1 MVGAPRFDDSIW
13 ALPCWRGP
21 ITIEPLPGG
30 LTNRN
35 HLVTCGGERFVVRHG
50 LDAPEH
56 GIDRRLEAAI
66 SAAAARAG
74 LAPALVHAGAG
85 FLVLRHIEGRTL
97 EAGDLSGGA
106 GLTKAIELLRLCR
119 DRMPAFCDFTLPD
132 RRPIRLLEQY
142 AATLAMPHHPRH
154 QAFLRY
160 ELPLAALR
168 ERLAARPVG
177 FAHNDVHAGNLIDDG
192 ERLWLVDWEYA
203 GAGDP
208 LLDLASLANNGL
220 VPTQAVAGMVRA
232 WCGGEEGD
240 TIAAFPAL
248 RLAAALR
255 DLFWGYVQDGFA
267 GGLGD
272 YIAVNE
278 GRVAR
283 LASIASR

>member
-1 MVGAPRFDDSIW
+1 MVSAPNFDDSIR

-50 LDAPEH
+50 LDSPAH
-56 GIDRRLEAAI
+56 GIDRRMEAAI

-74 LAPALVHAGAG
+74 LAPPVVHGGSG

-97 EAGDLSGGA
+97 EARDLSGGV
-106 GLTKAIELLRLCR
+106 GLAKAVELLRLCR
-119 DRMPAFCDFTLPD
+119 DRMPAFCDFALPD

-142 AATLAMPHHPRH
+142 AVTLAKPHHPRH
-154 QAFLRY
+154 RAFLHY
-160 ELPLAALR
+160 ELHLAALR
-168 ERLAARPVG
+168 EQLAARPAG

-220 VPTQAVAGMVRA
+220 VPAQAVASMVRA

-240 TIAAFPAL
+240 TIAAFPTL

-283 LASIASR
+283 LAPIESR

>member
-1 MVGAPRFDDSIW
+1 MIR
-13 ALPCWRGP
+13 ALPCWRGL

-30 LTNRN
+30 LTNHN
-35 HLVTCGGERFVVRHG
+35 HLVTCGGERFVVRQG
-50 LDAPEH
+50 FDSPAH
-56 GIDRRLEAAI
+56 GIDRRTEAAI

-74 LAPALVHAGAG
+74 LAPPLVHAGAG

-97 EAGDLSGGA
+97 EAGDLSNGA
-106 GLTKAIELLRLCR
+106 GLAKAVELLRLCR
-119 DRMPAFCDFTLPD
+119 DRMPAFCDFALPD
-132 RRPIRLLEQY
+132 RRPIRLLDQY

-154 QAFLRY
+154 RAFLRH
-160 ELPLAALR
+160 EPSLAILR
-168 ERLAARPVG
+168 DRLAARPSG

-220 VPTQAVAGMVRA
+220 VPGEAVAGMVRA
-232 WCGGEEGD
+232 WSGSAEGD
-240 TIAAFPAL
+240 SIAAFPAL

-255 DLFWGYVQDGFA
+255 DLYWGYVQDGLA
-267 GGLGD
+267 GGLAD

-278 GRVAR
+278 GRVAH
-283 LASIASR
+283 LASIVSR